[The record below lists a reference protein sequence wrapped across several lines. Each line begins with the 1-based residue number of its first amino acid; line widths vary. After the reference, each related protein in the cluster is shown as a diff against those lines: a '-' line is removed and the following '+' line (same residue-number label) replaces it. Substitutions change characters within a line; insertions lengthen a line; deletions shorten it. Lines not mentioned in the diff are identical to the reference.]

1 VELKD
6 YIDENLIS
14 LFKSKKKKKVLV
26 ELIDLICKSEELD
39 NKKEIKEA
47 IFYREQLM
55 STGIGL
61 GIAVPHARIKGVKDL
76 VMAVGIC
83 REGIPDYETI
93 DNIPVKIVVLIIA
106 GEGQHK
112 TYIRVL
118 SLIVAKLKKIET
130 REKIMEAKDEK
141 EIFEILTS

>member
-1 VELKD
+1 MELKD

-14 LFKSKKKKKVLV
+14 LLKVKKKEKILLELV
-26 ELIDLICKSEELD
+26 DSICKNKELS

-47 IFYREQLM
+47 IFHREKLM

-61 GIAVPHARIKGVKDL
+61 GIAVPHARIKGITEL

-83 REGIPDYETI
+83 REGIDDYETL
-93 DNIPVKIVVLIIA
+93 DDIPITVVVLILA

-112 TYIRVL
+112 TYIQVL
-118 SLIVAKLKKIET
+118 SLIVSKLKKSEV
-130 REKIMEAKDEK
+130 REKLMNAKNEK
-141 EIFEILTS
+141 ELYKILTS